1 MLTEEENQQ
10 LTQVGHGTPMGDLLR
25 RYWQPVAAEAELEE
39 RPTRPVRLLGQDLV
53 LYRCDD
59 GSYGLLDRYC
69 AHRLTDLAY
78 GTVEDCALRCPRHG
92 WLYADTGH
100 CIDQPFEDE
109 LVEVKL
115 NAYQAQAH
123 AGMIWAYVGPEPAP
137 LVPDWEP
144 FGWQDGLVQVVL
156 SVLPCNWL
164 QCQENSV
171 DSIDMELVEAV
182 FEEAQKNGT
191 RPQLPEG
198 AFAFDE
204 FEHGFVV
211 RDATAAGDNDAP
223 AVTKTSIW
231 PNALFAGDSRSCRI
245 EWRIPMTDTTTLIIS
260 WFFDRAAP
268 GVEVPEPRYRYW
280 YASLQ
285 EEETGEALRSHPL
298 NRKYAIWINQDPI
311 VDRSREH
318 LAEGDEGLLLLR
330 GKLFSQMALIADGGE
345 PKGVIRNPAENQSLR
360 LPFTRPVALQLLPA
374 NEPEAPVS
382 FPYLAGQPEEIAEAY
397 RRVVESWR
405 ATNEP
410 GDEPGTS

>member
-1 MLTEEENQQ
+1 M
-10 LTQVGHGTPMGDLLR
+10 
-25 RYWQPVAAEAELEE
+25 
-39 RPTRPVRLLGQDLV
+39 
-53 LYRCDD
+53 
-59 GSYGLLDRYC
+59 
-69 AHRLTDLAY
+69 
-78 GTVEDCALRCPRHG
+78 RCPRHG

-182 FEEAQKNGT
+182 FEEAQKKGT

-268 GVEVPEPRYRYW
+268 GVELPEPRYRYW

-311 VDRSREH
+311 VDRTQGAPGGGR
-318 LAEGDEGLLLLR
+318 R
-330 GKLFSQMALIADGGE
+330 GPAAAARQAVQPDGADRGRRRAQG
-345 PKGVIRNPAENQSLR
+345 RNPQPGRE
-360 LPFTRPVALQLLPA
+360 PVAASAVHAARGAAAVPA
-374 NEPEAPVS
+374 NEPEG
-382 FPYLAGQPEEIAEAY
+382 AGELPLPG
-397 RRVVESWR
+397 R
-405 ATNEP
+405 AA
-410 GDEPGTS
+410 